1 MGGIFQPSAVIE
13 LLRLFIAAAARPVL
27 SLTDIVRYKER
38 YKEQINPQIIDN
50 DYEAIK
56 ERYQNIEKKFPDL
69 AYESWP
75 FFWPGKEMK

>member
-1 MGGIFQPSAVIE
+1 MTPYRHIPINHLTKEQAKEE
-13 LLRLFIAAAARPVL
+13 LTILLAE
-27 SLTDIVRYKER
+27 IVRYQER
-38 YKEQINPQIIDN
+38 YKEQINPPIIDN

-75 FFWPGKEMK
+75 FFWPGKEIK